1 MIKNQRANEMQWY
14 KERQNLK
21 QIQSQRHLEVAKATA
36 IMKALNGDS
45 YKVPY
50 DPETPEEKKEKELKE
65 FDAKI
70 WRAQCKM
77 DEAMTMELKGLGVP
91 FFGTE
96 KKLIVKDEE
105 DVSKMPVANVKWSPY
120 ITEAQLEVLQK
131 KMVEY
136 LEDLVVN

>member
-1 MIKNQRANEMQWY
+1 MIKNQRAHEMQWY

-21 QIQSQRHLEVAKATA
+21 QIQSQRHLDVAKATA
-36 IMKALNGDS
+36 ILKVLNGDS
-45 YKVPY
+45 YQAPY
-50 DPETPEEKKEKELKE
+50 DPETPEEKKEKELNE

-120 ITEAQLEVLQK
+120 ITEAQLEILQK